1 MAIEL
6 FEPRSRRTGVD
17 DPLEQPDLA
26 FAARPLLLRLGETL
40 RRVAELLG
48 ECWSMRD
55 RATRHAR
62 AWGVPALFF
71 ADQIAEA
78 ERLAKH
84 AEPAVYPEPY
94 LSLLAS
100 SFPELDDAW
109 NRLPD
114 LLDDALALC
123 GDSID
128 VRRMARA
135 VPGLRDAANA
145 VPQAAELAGI
155 LGLIEEEVL
164 LVIHPAA
171 RAGFRVVVEGV
182 ADVAQ
187 LHVLL
192 AERLTGDPSR
202 GFLAGRRPDIE
213 VVEACR
219 KTLRTEGS
227 VASGRF
233 QFYRPEALH
242 SDGTLPAGFD
252 GSPHWYWGRESLGA
266 VSQQKGERILL
277 IGDPVHPL
285 SWEVTRRYTRVRA
298 EADVVEVLSAAEV
311 ERWLHAR
318 CPQYRPAIL
327 PIARAA

>member
-6 FEPRSRRTGVD
+6 FEPRSKRTGDD
-17 DPLEQPDLA
+17 DPVSQPDLA
-26 FAARPLLLRLGETL
+26 FAARPLFLRLGETL

-48 ECWSMRD
+48 VCRATRD

-71 ADQIAEA
+71 ADRIAEA
-78 ERLAKH
+78 ERLAEH
-84 AEPAVYPEPY
+84 AVPARYPEPY
-94 LSLLAS
+94 FSLLAS
-100 SFPELDDAW
+100 SFPELDDAR

-145 VPQAAELAGI
+145 VPHAEEFAGI
-155 LGLIEEEVL
+155 LGLIEEEVW

-171 RAGFRVVVEGV
+171 RAGLRVVVEGV
-182 ADVAQ
+182 ADIAQ

-202 GFLAGRRPDIE
+202 EFLAGRRPDIA
-213 VVEACR
+213 VVDACR
-219 KTLRTEGS
+219 DTLRTEGL

-233 QFYRPEALH
+233 QFYRPEALQ

-252 GSPHWYWGRESLGA
+252 GSPLWYWGRESLGA
-266 VSQQKGERILL
+266 VPQQKGERILL

-285 SWEVTRRYTRVRA
+285 SWDVTRRYSRVRA
-298 EADVVEVLSAAEV
+298 EADVVDVLSAGEV
-311 ERWLHAR
+311 ERWLSAR
-318 CPQYRPAIL
+318 CPQYRPAIV
-327 PIARAA
+327 PITRAA

>member
-6 FEPRSRRTGVD
+6 FEPRSRRTGGAD
-17 DPLEQPDLA
+17 LLSQPDLA
-26 FAARPLLLRLGETL
+26 FAARPLFLRLGETL
-40 RRVAELLG
+40 RWVAELLG
-48 ECWSMRD
+48 ECRAMRD

-71 ADQIAEA
+71 ADRAAEA

-84 AEPAVYPEPY
+84 AEPAVFPEPF
-94 LSLLAS
+94 LSLLAA
-100 SFPELDDAW
+100 SFSKLRDAW
-109 NRLPD
+109 DRLPD
-114 LLDDALALC
+114 LLDDALSLC
-123 GDSID
+123 GESID

-135 VPGLRDAANA
+135 VPGLREAANA

-155 LGLIEEEVL
+155 LGLIEEEVW

-202 GFLAGRRPDIE
+202 GFLAGRRPDSE

-219 KTLRTEGS
+219 ETGRIEGL
-227 VASGRF
+227 VATSRF
-233 QFYRPEALH
+233 QFYRPEALQT
-242 SDGTLPAGFD
+242 DGTLPAGFD

-266 VSQQKGERILL
+266 VTQQHGERILL
-277 IGDPVHPL
+277 LGDPIHPL
-285 SWEVTRRYTRVRA
+285 SWDVTRRYSRVRA
-298 EADVVEVLSAAEV
+298 EADVVEVLTAAEI
-311 ERWLHAR
+311 EGWLRAR
-318 CPQYRPAIL
+318 CPHYRSSIL